1 MIAKDTLRV
10 FVVTDAVLRVAD
22 DVRGTPPALFGD
34 LWTALRD
41 CLESRILRSA
51 SGGRASTEETSP
63 RTGSSRKTEH
73 LLDIY
78 SGKTLGTFRI
88 ILSLF
93 WPLRA
98 LQLRLVKIVKKG
110 KRT

>member
-1 MIAKDTLRV
+1 MIAKDALKE
-10 FVVTDAVLRVAD
+10 FVLTDAVLRVAD
-22 DVRGTPPALFGD
+22 DVRGTPPVLFGD
-34 LWTALRD
+34 LWMALRD
-41 CLESRILRSA
+41 CLESRILRST

>member
-1 MIAKDTLRV
+1 MDGSEGLLGVNDPEI
-10 FVVTDAVLRVAD
+10 
-22 DVRGTPPALFGD
+22 GQ
-34 LWTALRD
+34 WRD
-41 CLESRILRSA
+41 HQL
-51 SGGRASTEETSP
+51 EETSP
-63 RTGSSRKTEH
+63 RAGSSRKTEH